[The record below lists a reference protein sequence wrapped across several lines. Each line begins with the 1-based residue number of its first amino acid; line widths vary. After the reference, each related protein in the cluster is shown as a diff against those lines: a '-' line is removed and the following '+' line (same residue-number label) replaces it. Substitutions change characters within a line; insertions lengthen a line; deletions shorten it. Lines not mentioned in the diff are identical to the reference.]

1 MKYLRKFGQL
11 NETDIPVFKSVDE
24 FSGNY
29 QVIWKNEF
37 KEFNKT
43 HKKVGITKEDVKY
56 IEKIHQN
63 LGIELSNSKDFF
75 SGSRLTTFGNTIELY
90 YEMYHPEE
98 TILIMFKM
106 NIIKY
111 ENDIFFVTPYSL
123 IENSKEYQKANPYSH
138 LSSSMA
144 DEDNSYI
151 CDDNE
156 GVGSLLKLLLTKN
169 SPLWVKSY
177 NIVKYG
183 MGITVTLDSK
193 FSYL

>member
-1 MKYLRKFGQL
+1 
-11 NETDIPVFKSVDE
+11 
-24 FSGNY
+24 
-29 QVIWKNEF
+29 
-37 KEFNKT
+37 
-43 HKKVGITKEDVKY
+43 
-56 IEKIHQN
+56 
-63 LGIELSNSKDFF
+63 
-75 SGSRLTTFGNTIELY
+75 
-90 YEMYHPEE
+90 
-98 TILIMFKM
+98 M